1 MRYIVIIVALY
12 SLLSC
17 SPRVFPVQ
25 RDTVTVTKTERVIE
39 YRDTSLSVPVP
50 EGEAGSSGQIR
61 DTTDILETGIAVSGV
76 EIKGGTFRHWL
87 RNKSNA
93 FIRYDV
99 KIPQVTVTTEK
110 DSRIFVRDVQY
121 VEKEL
126 SGWQMTIMGAGY
138 VLCALVLLYVT
149 FKVLKWKNII

>member
-1 MRYIVIIVALY
+1 MKYIVIIIALC
-12 SLLSC
+12 SLVSC

-25 RDTVTVTKTERVIE
+25 RDTVTVTNTVKVVE

-50 EGEAGSSGQIR
+50 EGEAGSSGMLR
-61 DTTDILETGIAVSGV
+61 DTTDIIETGIAVSLV
-76 EIKGGTFRHWL
+76 EIRDGAFRHWL
-87 RNKSNA
+87 QNKAGVYIN
-93 FIRYDV
+93 YDV
-99 KIPQVTVTTEK
+99 KIPKVTVTTEK
-110 DSRIFVRDVQY
+110 DSQIFVRDVQY

-126 SGWQMTIMGAGY
+126 SGWQRTIMGAGY